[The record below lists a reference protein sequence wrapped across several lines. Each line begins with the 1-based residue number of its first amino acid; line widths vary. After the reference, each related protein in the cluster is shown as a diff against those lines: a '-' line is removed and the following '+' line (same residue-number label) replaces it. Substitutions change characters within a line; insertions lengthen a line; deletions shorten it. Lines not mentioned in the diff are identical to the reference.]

1 MTKPLTILRSLIQ
14 ELLSPSGTSVNQ
26 VISNIDE
33 IIQALED
40 ISSSEDCSISDRMIL
55 KSCINIIG
63 SSTSSDGRKMSTA
76 ISTVID
82 VLDRIKNQ
90 DAKELILRLQTIVRR
105 DLPVSGIYDTPQS
118 GLNSSFNPAKSTK
131 FGPTP

>member
-1 MTKPLTILRSLIQ
+1 MTKPLIILRSLIQ
-14 ELLSPSGTSVNQ
+14 ELLSPSATSVNQ

-40 ISSSEDCSISDRMIL
+40 ISSSKDCSISDRMIL
-55 KSCINIIG
+55 KSCIKIIG

-76 ISTVID
+76 ISNVID

-90 DAKELILRLQTIVRR
+90 DAKEMILRLQTIVRR

-118 GLNSSFNPAKSTK
+118 GLNSPFNPAKSTK